1 MLHQLIEKCN
11 LRIHNISM
19 IIIGEFLNFC
29 LSHGLSLFR
38 CEVNITSFLLVF
50 IKNQLLQYIKEEE
63 AKCFFYHRFFIIL
76 FRVPATGLEPT
87 TT

>member
-1 MLHQLIEKCN
+1 MLHQLIEKYN

-38 CEVNITSFLLVF
+38 CEVNITM
-50 IKNQLLQYIKEEE
+50 LQYIKEEE
-63 AKCFFYHRFFIIL
+63 AKCFFTIVFFIIL